1 RDLHLLSRRQRQMC
15 IRDSTSSGAAAR
27 TFQHHIEVGQVGIN
41 IPIPVPLPFFSFTG
55 WKGSFY
61 GDLHAYG
68 KQGVRFYT
76 ETKTVTAR
84 WFDSDSVA
92 GTNFSIQMR

>member
-1 RDLHLLSRRQRQMC
+1 TSRRQRQMC
-15 IRDSTSSGAAAR
+15 IRDS
-27 TFQHHIEVGQVGIN
+27 IN

>member
-1 RDLHLLSRRQRQMC
+1 HRDLHLCDRRQRQMC
-15 IRDSTSSGAAAR
+15 IRDS
-27 TFQHHIEVGQVGIN
+27 

>member
-1 RDLHLLSRRQRQMC
+1 M
-15 IRDSTSSGAAAR
+15 
-27 TFQHHIEVGQVGIN
+27 GQVGIN

-76 ETKTVTAR
+76 ETKTVTSR
-84 WFDSDSVA
+84 WPEDEIVE
-92 GTNFSIQMR
+92 TNMTISLK

>member
-1 RDLHLLSRRQRQMC
+1 PGEQRRADPVAVRVSLDLV
-15 IRDSTSSGAAAR
+15 AAAI
-27 TFQHHIEVGQVGIN
+27 QHHIEVGQVGIN

>member
-1 RDLHLLSRRQRQMC
+1 LPDQRQLEVGNG
-15 IRDSTSSGAAAR
+15 TSIFTRSGGAAR
-27 TFQHHIEVGQVGIN
+27 KYQHEVNVGQVGIN

-55 WKGSFY
+55 WRGSFR

-68 KQGVRFYT
+68 KQGARFYT

-84 WFDSDSVA
+84 WTYSDA
-92 GTNFSIQMR
+92 ELGTQPNMSINLR